1 MKTIKEMTREERKE
15 FAELLNNWLKMYTG
29 EVLKKVAPRFNE
41 ISQNEMA
48 MHLLREL
55 KERDDKEDKE
65 EFKSIEYIVESEV
78 YEYEVGDLHYECYHN
93 HCLTNAKSYR
103 DVLYDL
109 YIRR

>member
-1 MKTIKEMTREERKE
+1 MKQIKDMTRDERKE

-29 EVLKKVAPRFNE
+29 DVLKRVAPRFDE
-41 ISQNEMA
+41 IAQSEMA

-55 KERDDKEDKE
+55 KERDEKEDSE
-65 EFKSIEYIVESEV
+65 ELRSIEYIVDSGV
-78 YEYEVGDLHYECYHN
+78 YEYEVDDNHYECYHN